1 MKRNWLYNKT
11 VVITGASGG
20 LGFAIAKLLIE
31 KYDCNVIGIARNEKK
46 LLSAIETLGDKK
58 AKFTYQLFDVSKK
71 ENWQNFSD
79 YLTKNQINIDILIN
93 NAGFMLKFATF
104 DKYSDD
110 EIVEIVNTNFF
121 SVVNSTKVLLPLLK
135 QSKTPAIINIASS
148 AGLCAVVG
156 QSMYCAT
163 KHAVKGFTET
173 LIQDY
178 KKQIYV
184 CGVYPGFIKT
194 DIFNRQQV
202 DTKDNKLINK
212 VMMPVSKAAKK
223 VVRNIS
229 KGKKRVVMGFDG
241 RYMGLSGRLFPQ
253 TTPSLIRGV
262 LKASKQELFKDV
274 FEQ

>member
-1 MKRNWLYNKT
+1 MNRLAGKVAIITGGNSGVGAATAIKFASEGAK
-11 VVITGASGG
+11 VVITARREAPLLEVAEKIRQAGG
-20 LGFAIAKLLIE
+20 EVLPVVSDISKAEDAKRVL
-31 KYDCNVIGIARNEKK
+31 DA
-46 LLSAIETLGDKK
+46 TLEAFGK
-58 AKFTYQLFDVSKK
+58 V
-71 ENWQNFSD
+71 
-79 YLTKNQINIDILIN
+79 DILIN